1 MQLSCMCI
9 CYQLV
14 FLNLYTALC
23 PALASIPNGAII
35 YAPDMMADFDV
46 GTLAT
51 YSCSPGFR
59 LVGPQTRV
67 CLLSMTWS
75 DQPPVCQRK

>member
-1 MQLSCMCI
+1 MCI

-14 FLNLYTALC
+14 FLILYTALC
-23 PALASIPNGAII
+23 PALAPFPNGAII

-46 GTLAT
+46 GILAT

-59 LVGPQTRV
+59 LVGPHTRV

>member
-1 MQLSCMCI
+1 MCV
-9 CYQLV
+9 CYQHV
-14 FLNLYTALC
+14 FLILYIQRYVQHWHPFQTEL
-23 PALASIPNGAII
+23 SYN
-35 YAPDMMADFDV
+35 YAADMMADIDV
-46 GTLAT
+46 GTLARYN
-51 YSCSPGFR
+51 YSCDPGFR